1 MTNQGHASPVVADAS
16 GGGSH
21 PLVNNSREKRHP
33 ARGKQGGNESGA
45 AAFSSTR
52 GRTPL
57 T

>member
-1 MTNQGHASPVVADAS
+1 MTNQGHAGPAVADAP

-33 ARGKQGGNESGA
+33 ARGKQGGNESAA
-45 AAFSSTR
+45 AAFPSTR